1 MEARGNEPSY
11 PKQGGEFERVSAV
24 TTSMAGGLGVSL
36 VLRVVHMGGLMLRA
50 MCARVLEEAGHPALT
65 LGGSAGAGLAL
76 DGGCLAPAR
85 LLNKRWRYQHPLQA
99 DGWAGMMLVAAF
111 VAAIIAL
118 LVAGASTTSAARS
131 TGAHGVPQP
140 GRQDIWV
147 VAGRFDDG
155 FHTYVLEQNEWI
167 FPFVPPSFRSLPLVC
182 SVPFFLIIAPYDQ
195 HTDITSPLASIT
207 LRVLLYFAAAFY
219 LIMNVTVGGTNG
231 WFPDGPEKP
240 WLDAAPRDFLQAK
253 DLWYT
258 SWPQDIERPAM
269 VIDWVK
275 IWEKCGS
282 RG

>member
-1 MEARGNEPSY
+1 
-11 PKQGGEFERVSAV
+11 
-24 TTSMAGGLGVSL
+24 MAGGLGVCLCALL
-36 VLRVVHMGGLMLRA
+36 VRKEMSFLAVRRCWRGLGSARPARCAYGRA
-50 MCARVLEEAGHPALT
+50 HATRHRGCWSGSGWRMSCARSHL
-65 LGGSAGAGLAL
+65 
-76 DGGCLAPAR
+76 
-85 LLNKRWRYQHPLQA
+85 LQA
-99 DGWAGMMLVAAF
+99 DGWAGVMLVAAF

-118 LVAGASTTSAARS
+118 LVAGR
-131 TGAHGVPQP
+131 HQLRPQLAQLGP
-140 GRQDIWV
+140 TAFLNPVAKTWL

-155 FHTYVLEQNEWI
+155 FHTYVLEQNKWI

-195 HTDITSPLASIT
+195 HTYITSPLASIT

-219 LIMNVTVGGTNG
+219 LIMNVAVGGTNG

-253 DLWYT
+253 DLWYP

-282 RG
+282 